1 MKLRTFIDRPI
12 LACVISG
19 LILMLGLISLFNLP
33 MEQYP
38 DIAPPTVMVSTSYT
52 GANAE
57 TVQKS
62 VIVPLEE
69 AINGVENMTYMT
81 STSTNNGSGSITVYF
96 KQGTDPDMAT
106 INTKN
111 RVSEAEGLLPAEV
124 TKVGVTVEKRQNSTL
139 KILTLYS
146 PDNSYDQTF
155 INNYFKI
162 NIEPRLSRITGVGNV
177 NVMGGDYA
185 MRIWLN
191 PQVMAQYSLVP
202 DDVISALG
210 DQNVEAATGTLGED
224 SENTYQYT
232 LKYRGRY
239 ETSEEFG
246 NIVIKS
252 LANGEVLRL
261 KDIAKVELG
270 AQSYA
275 YNSEINGHPGATCM
289 VSQTAGSNANEII
302 QEIDKL
308 TEEIS
313 KELPKGL
320 VLSDLMSTKDFLDA
334 SIHEVVKTL
343 IEAILLVILVVY
355 VFLQSVRSTIIP
367 AVSIIVSLI
376 GTFAF
381 LYLAGFSLNLLTLFA
396 LVLVIGTV
404 VDDAIVVVEAV
415 QAKFDEGERS
425 PYKATTGAMDGIAAA
440 IVTTSLVFMAVFI
453 PSSFMGGT
461 SGTFYMQFGLTMAV
475 AVGIS
480 AINAL
485 TLSPALCALIMTPHI
500 DTTTRQKLSF
510 STRFHH
516 AFEASFNRLI
526 LRYKNGVK
534 WFFRRKWVVG
544 TALVASMALL
554 AVLMKTTK
562 TGLVPD
568 EDMGCIFMNVTT
580 PPGSSLSQT
589 IKAMS
594 EVENSIKDIPQ
605 IMSYSNVSGYS
616 MMGGQAPSG
625 GMLIIRLKPWE
636 ERPEKKDEINA
647 VIAEIYKRTA
657 NIKSAKLFVFAQPTI
672 MGYGMGNGFELYV
685 QDRAG
690 GDINTLQKYTTDF
703 IAALN
708 QRPEIQMAYTSFDT
722 KFPQYTVEVD
732 AARCQRAGIT
742 TTDVLSVLSGFIG
755 GNYSSNLNR
764 FSKLYR
770 VMVQADKVYRLDKDA
785 LNNMFVRTS
794 SGEMAPIGQFV
805 TLTKVY
811 GTETLTRFN
820 LYNSIQ
826 VNGLPADGYSTGE
839 AIAAIE
845 EVAKQTLPVGY
856 GYEFGGITRE
866 EAGSGS
872 NTIIIFAIC
881 IIFVFLILC
890 ALYESIFV
898 PLAVM
903 LSVPFGLMGSFLFAK
918 MWGLEN
924 NIYMQTGLIMLIGL
938 LAKTAILLTEYA
950 SARRRQGMTIAQAAV
965 SAAGVRLRPIL
976 MTALTM
982 IIGLL
987 PLVFA
992 SGAGANGN
1000 ISLGV
1005 GTVGGMIVGT
1015 LALLFVVPTLF
1026 IVFQTL
1032 QEKLMPARK
1041 RDED

>member
-12 LACVISG
+12 LACVISV

-81 STSTNNGSGSITVYF
+81 STATNNGSGSITVYF

-124 TKVGVTVEKRQNSTL
+124 TKIGVTVEKRQNSML
-139 KILTLYS
+139 KILALYS
-146 PDNSYDQTF
+146 PDDSYDQTF

-191 PQVMAQYSLVP
+191 PQIMAQYSLVP
-202 DDVISALG
+202 DDVTSALS

-302 QEIDKL
+302 EEID
-308 TEEIS
+308 EMIAEIS
-313 KELPKGL
+313 KDLPKGL
-320 VLSDLMSTKDFLDA
+320 VMTDLMSTKDFLDA

-343 IEAILLVILVVY
+343 IEAIILVILVVY

-367 AVSIIVSLI
+367 AVSIIVSLV

-381 LYLAGFSLNLLTLFA
+381 LYIADFSLNLLTLFA

-415 QAKFDEGERS
+415 QAKFDEGVRS

-500 DTTTRQKLSF
+500 DASTGQKLSF
-510 STRFHH
+510 SSRFHQ
-516 AFEASFNRLI
+516 AFEASFNRLV
-526 LRYKNGVK
+526 LRYKSGVK
-534 WFFRRKWVVG
+534 WFFRRKWIIG
-544 TALVASMALL
+544 TALVACVALL
-554 AVLMKTTK
+554 VVLMRTTK

-568 EDMGCIFMNVTT
+568 EDMGSIFMNVTT

-589 IKAMS
+589 VKTMA
-594 EVENSIKDIPQ
+594 EVEKCIKDIPQ
-605 IMSYSNVSGYS
+605 ISGYSNVSGYS

-636 ERPEKKDEINA
+636 ERTGSEDDINA
-647 VIAEIYKRTA
+647 VINEIYRRTA

-672 MGYGMGNGFELYV
+672 MGYGMGSGFELYV

-690 GDINTLQKYTTDF
+690 GDINTLQKYTTNF

-732 AARCQRAGIT
+732 AARCQRAGVT
-742 TTDVLSVLSGFIG
+742 TTDVLSALSGFIG
-755 GNYSSNLNR
+755 GNYSSNFNR

-770 VMVQADKVYRLDKDA
+770 VMVQADKTYRLDKDA
-785 LNNMFVRTS
+785 LNNMFIRTS
-794 SGEMAPIGQFV
+794 SGEMAPISQFI

-811 GTETLTRFN
+811 GTETLSRFN
-820 LYNSIQ
+820 LYSSIQ

-845 EVAKQTLPVGY
+845 EVAKETLPVGY

-866 EAGSGS
+866 EAGSS
-872 NTIIIFAIC
+872 NNTIIIFGIC
-881 IIFVFLILC
+881 IIFVYLILC
-890 ALYESIFV
+890 ALYESFFV

-950 SARRRQGMTIAQAAV
+950 SARRHQGMTIAQAAV

-982 IIGLL
+982 IIGLF
-987 PLVFA
+987 PLVVA

-1005 GTVGGMIVGT
+1005 GTVGGMLIGT

-1032 QEKLMPARK
+1032 QERLMPARK
-1041 RDED
+1041 HEED

>member
-12 LACVISG
+12 LACVISV

-38 DIAPPTVMVSTSYT
+38 DIAPPTVSVSTSYT

-81 STSTNNGSGSITVYF
+81 STATNNGSGSITVYF

-124 TKVGVTVEKRQNSTL
+124 TKIGVTVEKRQNSML
-139 KILTLYS
+139 KILALYS

-162 NIEPRLSRITGVGNV
+162 NVEPRLSRITGVGNV

-252 LANGEVLRL
+252 LSNGEVLRL

-289 VSQTAGSNANEII
+289 ISQTAGSNANEII
-302 QEIDKL
+302 EEIDKL
-308 TEEIS
+308 TAEIA

-320 VLSDLMSTKDFLDA
+320 VLTDLMSTKDFLDA
-334 SIHEVVKTL
+334 SINEVVKTL
-343 IEAILLVILVVY
+343 IEAIILVILVVY
-355 VFLQSVRSTIIP
+355 VFLQSIRSTIIP
-367 AVSIIVSLI
+367 AVSIIVSLV

-381 LYLAGFSLNLLTLFA
+381 LYIAGFSLNLLTLFA

-415 QAKFDEGERS
+415 QAKFDEGVRS

-500 DTTTRQKLSF
+500 DTSTGQKLSF
-510 STRFHH
+510 SSRFHQ

-526 LRYKNGVK
+526 LRYKGGVK
-534 WFFRRKWVVG
+534 WFFRRKWIVG
-544 TALVASMALL
+544 TALVTSIALL
-554 AVLMKTTK
+554 VVLMKTTK
-562 TGLVPD
+562 TGLVPE

-594 EVENSIKDIPQ
+594 EVEKCIKDIPQ
-605 IMSYSNVSGYS
+605 ISRYSNVSGYS

-625 GMLIIRLKPWE
+625 GMLIIKLKPWD
-636 ERPEKKDEINA
+636 ERTKSQDNINA
-647 VIAEIYKRTA
+647 VISEIYRRTA

-732 AARCQRAGIT
+732 AARCQRAGVT

-755 GNYSSNLNR
+755 GNYSSNFNR

-770 VMVQADKVYRLDKDA
+770 VMVQAEKTYRLDKNA
-785 LNNMFVRTS
+785 LNNMFIRTS

-805 TLTKVY
+805 NLTKVY

-820 LYNSIQ
+820 LYSSIQ

-839 AIAAIE
+839 AIAAIA
-845 EVAKQTLPVGY
+845 EVAKETLPVGY

-872 NTIIIFAIC
+872 NTVIIFAIC

-976 MTALTM
+976 MTAFTM
-982 IIGLL
+982 IIGLF
-987 PLVFA
+987 PLIVA

-1032 QEKLMPARK
+1032 QERLMPARK
-1041 RDED
+1041 HEED